1 MSQGP
6 GGGGD
11 SQDREDRPAGAGPA
25 SSANGQGGATDSQES
40 SANGQESRSGGREN
54 GAYGQVNGAEDR
66 GSGEGDGSDSGDGSG
81 HSGSRADGSGDT
93 YDLYQRGLDLLSR
106 GSAAAAAQ
114 LLARANTAEP
124 GSRSVLEALARAQ
137 FDAHRYGDAADSFRQ
152 IVEASPTDD
161 YAQFGLGLAL
171 ARTGNPRGAAEH
183 LALAV
188 AMRPDLR
195 HYTDALRG
203 VRATLRARRE
213 AGLPDQISPGERG
226 QATGSGAGSGT
237 GAGLGS
243 AQPGGAGPGSAHG
256 PSTGSSPGGGT
267 GPGPS
272 DGAGPGASPR
282 GSGGPGSGRGSSPGP
297 GLTGTGPT

>member
-54 GAYGQVNGAEDR
+54 GAYGQVNGAEDRGSDVAGR

-213 AGLPDQISPGERG
+213 AGLPDQISPSERG
-226 QATGSGAGSGT
+226 RVAGSG
-237 GAGLGS
+237 
-243 AQPGGAGPGSAHG
+243 PDAGPG
-256 PSTGSSPGGGT
+256 PGQ
-267 GPGPS
+267 P
-272 DGAGPGASPR
+272 
-282 GSGGPGSGRGSSPGP
+282 GPGS
-297 GLTGTGPT
+297 GLTGTGPA

>member
-11 SQDREDRPAGAGPA
+11 SQDREDRPAVAGPA
-25 SSANGQGGATDSQES
+25 SSANGPGGATDSQEGRAS
-40 SANGQESRSGGREN
+40 GQEIRSDSREN
-54 GAYGQVNGAEDR
+54 GAYGQVNGAEGR
-66 GSGEGDGSDSGDGSG
+66 RSGDGDGSAGGDGG
-81 HSGSRADGSGDT
+81 DRGGQSGSRSGGDT

-152 IVEASPTDD
+152 IVDASPADD

-183 LALAV
+183 LALAA

-195 HYTDALRG
+195 HYADALRG

-226 QATGSGAGSGT
+226 RAAGSGPD
-237 GAGLGS
+237 AGPAPG
-243 AQPGGAGPGSAHG
+243 QPGPGPGS
-256 PSTGSSPGGGT
+256 
-267 GPGPS
+267 
-272 DGAGPGASPR
+272 
-282 GSGGPGSGRGSSPGP
+282 
-297 GLTGTGPT
+297 GLTGTGPA